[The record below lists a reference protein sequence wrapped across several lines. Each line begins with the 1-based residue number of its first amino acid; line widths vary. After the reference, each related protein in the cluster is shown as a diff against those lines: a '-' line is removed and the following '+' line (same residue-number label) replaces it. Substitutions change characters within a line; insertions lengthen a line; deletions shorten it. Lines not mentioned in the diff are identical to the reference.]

1 MDSRRGAHIRALMAL
16 LAFVV
21 IMTAKIWIVQSVA
34 LGGAKYAALGLDA
47 LFMFALF
54 SAVDLV
60 FADLRIRWFLIVD
73 TAVSA
78 LLAALIVYHAY
89 YGLLPSRG
97 SLSAIGQ
104 AAAVGGGIMSL
115 LNPAL
120 LLLFVD
126 IPLIALW
133 VVRSRRRGIDPLTGH
148 APGTAVVPG
157 FRTPYV
163 YQARRVYFV
172 AAVVAVLLVVSV
184 RTTAESSDARDT
196 RVIASTRGLASYV
209 AVALWDPQSND
220 SSLAQALGTQPSA
233 VQRRID
239 KLAHNVDG
247 APRPGFT
254 SGQASGAN
262 VIIIQV
268 EALQAIAVGHK
279 VDGRSVTPNL
289 DALIGNSWY
298 FPNCVSGA
306 GVGTTADVE
315 FVTNTSLYP
324 PSDVGASLGWSDRE
338 LTSMPRIL
346 NAQGYESYT
355 FHTNTVGFWNRS
367 QFYPALGFTRYFD
380 RSYFGMA
387 DKMAFGSSSDRVL
400 FEKTLPRLEEA
411 SSASKP
417 FYAQIITLS
426 SHFPFKNVP
435 ADRRKL
441 HLSVPYKGTITGD
454 YLTEVNY
461 TDEQIG
467 YFVEQLKKSGLWDKS
482 IIVVYGDHFGLPE
495 PTNDAEAAATRA
507 LAGHDYNKADR
518 LLVPLIIHLPGQ
530 KSGTRVQSPVG
541 QVDLA
546 PTLADAMG
554 IDLTG
559 MAHFGRSILR
569 NGDGV
574 IAAGGLLGQGA
585 YVDGSLFA
593 IPGVTSDRDQVF
605 DVRTREVSPKA
616 ANATRFSDVKE
627 LVDLSRQYVG
637 SLPKR
642 QDFDPNAE
650 ITFPRRK

>member
-1 MDSRRGAHIRALMAL
+1 MRALVAL

-47 LFMFALF
+47 LFMFAIF
-54 SAVDLV
+54 SAVDLA
-60 FADLRIRWFLIVD
+60 FADLRIRWFLVVD
-73 TAVSA
+73 TVVSA

-97 SLSAIGQ
+97 SLAAIGQ

-115 LNPAL
+115 LNPVL
-120 LLLFVD
+120 LLLFIDV
-126 IPLIALW
+126 PLIAAW

-172 AAVVAVLLVVSV
+172 AAAVAVLLVVSV

-196 RVIASTRGLASYV
+196 RFIASTRGLGSYI

-220 SSLAQALGTQPSA
+220 SSLAQALGAQPSA
-233 VQRRID
+233 VQRRIN
-239 KLAHNVDG
+239 KLAHNADG

-262 VIIIQV
+262 VIIVQV

-279 VDGRSVTPNL
+279 VDGQSVTPNL
-289 DALIGNSWY
+289 DALAKDSWY

-338 LTSMPRIL
+338 LTSMPRVL

-355 FHTNTVGFWNRS
+355 FHTNTAGFWNRS

-380 RSYFGMA
+380 KSYFGTA
-387 DKMAFGSSSDRVL
+387 DKMAFDSASDHVL

-411 SSASKP
+411 ASASKP
-417 FYAQIITLS
+417 FYAQIITMS

-441 HLSVPYKGTITGD
+441 HVSAPYKGTITGD

-467 YFVEQLKKSGLWDKS
+467 YFVDELKQSGLWDKS
-482 IIVVYGDHFGLPE
+482 IVVVYGDHFGLPE

-530 KSGTRVQSPVG
+530 KSGTRVQAPVG

-554 IDLTG
+554 VELSG

-585 YVDGSLFA
+585 YADGSLFS

-605 DVRTREVSPKA
+605 DIRTREESTKA
-616 ANATRFSDVKE
+616 ASAAKFSDVKQ

-642 QDFDPNAE
+642 QDFNPNAE